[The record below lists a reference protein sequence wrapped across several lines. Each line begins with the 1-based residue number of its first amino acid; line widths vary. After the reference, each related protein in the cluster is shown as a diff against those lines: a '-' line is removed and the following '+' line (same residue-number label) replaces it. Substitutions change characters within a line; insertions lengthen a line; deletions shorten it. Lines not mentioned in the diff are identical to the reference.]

1 MTAVSFHSDLG
12 GVELKVIRLQDVP
25 AEPVE
30 GGIFIGGEVSRQ
42 PIVTEDMGPY
52 FSMSN
57 VSFSPGA
64 RNKLYTHTSD
74 QVLLVT
80 AGTGTVATEERE
92 AVVTVGD
99 IVHIPA
105 GERHWHGATPASAFA
120 HISLTQVGSAGR
132 LVEE

>member
-1 MTAVSFHSDLG
+1 M
-12 GVELKVIRLQDVP
+12 KVIRLQDVP

-42 PIVTEDMGPY
+42 PLVTEDMGPY
-52 FSMSN
+52 FSMTN

-64 RNKLYTHTSD
+64 RNKLHTHSCD

-80 AGTGTVATEERE
+80 AGTGIVATEEGE

-105 GERHWHGATPASAFA
+105 GERHWHGATPDSAFA
-120 HISLTQVGSAGR
+120 HISLTQVGSTGQQ
-132 LVEE
+132 VEE

>member
-1 MTAVSFHSDLG
+1 M
-12 GVELKVIRLQDVP
+12 KVITLKDVP

-42 PIVTEDMGPY
+42 PIVTEDMGQY

-57 VSFSPGA
+57 VSFAPGA
-64 RNKLYTHTSD
+64 RNKLHTHSSD

-80 AGTGTVATEERE
+80 SGTGIVATEEGE

-105 GERHWHGATPASAFA
+105 GERHWHGATPDSAFA
-120 HISLTQVGSAGR
+120 HISLTQFGSSGV
-132 LVEE
+132 LVED

>member
-1 MTAVSFHSDLG
+1 M
-12 GVELKVIRLQDVP
+12 KVIRLKDVP

-57 VSFSPGA
+57 VSFGPGA
-64 RNKLYTHTSD
+64 RNKLHTHTSD

-80 AGTGTVATEERE
+80 AGTGIVATEESE

-99 IVHIPA
+99 IIHIPA
-105 GERHWHGATPASAFA
+105 GERHWHGATPDSAFA

-132 LVEE
+132 QVED